1 MIEVVV
7 GALDHSKALR
17 NTSRRVRSAS
27 TAATTED
34 LARTSL
40 ASIAGGPEATDAL
53 AENLDAVASRMGLYQ
68 SYEDVFS
75 EVSRRL
81 EGSLPAEP
89 AQRAVSAQL
98 LFLPLSSALVEQL
111 RAVGL
116 DLSRSEGASQ
126 PLTPAQKGR
135 LVEQF
140 RGIAT
145 GFREARPAR

>member
-1 MIEVVV
+1 M
-7 GALDHSKALR
+7 D
-17 NTSRRVRSAS
+17 
-27 TAATTED
+27 
-34 LARTSL
+34 
-40 ASIAGGPEATDAL
+40 
-53 AENLDAVASRMGLYQ
+53 LYQ

-89 AQRAVSAQL
+89 AQRAVWAQM
-98 LFLPLSSALVEQL
+98 LFVPLSTRLVEQL

-116 DLSRSEGASQ
+116 DLSRSDGASQ
-126 PLTPAQKGR
+126 PLNPVQKGR

-140 RGIAT
+140 RRIAT

>member
-1 MIEVVV
+1 MRSTHANAPGSRPAGTP
-7 GALDHSKALR
+7 GAPAL
-17 NTSRRVRSAS
+17 S
-27 TAATTED
+27 TEG

-40 ASIAGGPEATDAL
+40 ASIAGGPEAADTL
-53 AENLDAVASRMGLYQ
+53 AEILDAVASRMDLYQ

-89 AQRAVSAQL
+89 AQRAVWAQM
-98 LFLPLSSALVEQL
+98 LFLPLSTRLVEQL

-116 DLSRSEGASQ
+116 DLSRSDGASQ
-126 PLTPAQKGR
+126 PLTPVQKGR

-140 RGIAT
+140 RRIAA
-145 GFREARPAR
+145 GFRETRPAR